1 MQIVEVNPPQLSG
14 QMEKYELSYVSIQNL
29 WNKHVVFLLN
39 YEQDQGSIPCVST
52 KKGGNILSPFYF
64 LNKLMTICNIIITF
78 ATLFI

>member
-29 WNKHVVFLLN
+29 WNKHVVYLLN

-52 KKGGNILSPFYF
+52 KEGSYFMTLSIF
-64 LNKLMTICNIIITF
+64 LNKKMIIID
-78 ATLFI
+78 II

>member
-1 MQIVEVNPPQLSG
+1 MQIVEVNPPQLSV

-52 KKGGNILSPFYF
+52 KES
-64 LNKLMTICNIIITF
+64 
-78 ATLFI
+78 ATNVALFICFKQKDYYY